1 MQVTVLGSCFP
12 ESAKLQVCLVMHAAL
27 TSQSVYFL
35 SRARLFVNLV
45 ARLKLTVKG
54 VQRGD
59 GRAKRRRSSE
69 EAGHKE
75 PYKIIQIR
83 YNRYSPDA
91 DVEKMA
97 AKSMLGVCSTL
108 PQFLAELSQE

>member
-1 MQVTVLGSCFP
+1 
-12 ESAKLQVCLVMHAAL
+12 MHAAL

-35 SRARLFVNLV
+35 SRVRLFVNLV

-97 AKSMLGVCSTL
+97 AKSMLWVCSTL

>member
-1 MQVTVLGSCFP
+1 MQVTVLGSCSP

-35 SRARLFVNLV
+35 SRVRLFVNLV

-75 PYKIIQIR
+75 PYKIRQIR

-97 AKSMLGVCSTL
+97 AKSMLWVCSTL